1 MFLFSPR
8 RIFPKKRERE
18 GEKRATIVL
27 KIFSTDKRT
36 NTEHI
41 PPVITFLCKQ
51 QLRYAHALIGRNSS
65 GRNTSCKHKRRTCT
79 IDSCPWKITRSKF
92 AFSFPR
98 KVCYET
104 TRLWSTDSTAK
115 WVRHL
120 NSSPNFIQT
129 LENDSFVLFN
139 RRGNL
144 SFVRVISIW
153 PEEETNCE
161 QRRGFR
167 RGFVWFVAFDR
178 STRDGVDET
187 SSWTCTFRAV
197 RPTNVVVQRGA
208 SSFFR
213 GANIIPCVLADD
225 QACSEHIIRTKEP
238 MPRLPD
244 VSLAIHSTRRDAQ
257 TPGISTL
264 LL

>member
-1 MFLFSPR
+1 MHFNFILHTFACLLARFVSFFSEKNIPQ
-8 RIFPKKRERE
+8 KERERE

-178 STRDGVDET
+178 STRDGEPWMKPVRG
-187 SSWTCTFRAV
+187 RA
-197 RPTNVVVQRGA
+197 RFELSGRRMWLFNVVQARFSEVQ
-208 SSFFR
+208 
-213 GANIIPCVLADD
+213 
-225 QACSEHIIRTKEP
+225 T
-238 MPRLPD
+238 
-244 VSLAIHSTRRDAQ
+244 
-257 TPGISTL
+257 
-264 LL
+264 